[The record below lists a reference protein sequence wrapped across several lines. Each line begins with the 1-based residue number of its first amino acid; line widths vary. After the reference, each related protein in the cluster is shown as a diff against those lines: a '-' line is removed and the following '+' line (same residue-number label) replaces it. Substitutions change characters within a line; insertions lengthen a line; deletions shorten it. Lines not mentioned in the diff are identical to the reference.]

1 MQRKVRSL
9 IDGRNALLKGLASL
23 APLGVAPSIGGNDAN
38 FVVVPILAKPAS
50 AAAALQGQPDNKR
63 AFRLYKTLAE
73 THAVVVRFRGH
84 EPGCDGCLRIT
95 VGTEAENA
103 EVLARIKEVL
113 SEI

>member
-1 MQRKVRSL
+1 MQRKVRAL
-9 IDGRNALLKGLASL
+9 TAGRADLLHGLAAL
-23 APLGVAPSIGGNDAN
+23 APLGVAPSIGGNAAN
-38 FVVVPILAKPAS
+38 FVVVPILARPAPGVQGAPDS
-50 AAAALQGQPDNKR
+50 AR